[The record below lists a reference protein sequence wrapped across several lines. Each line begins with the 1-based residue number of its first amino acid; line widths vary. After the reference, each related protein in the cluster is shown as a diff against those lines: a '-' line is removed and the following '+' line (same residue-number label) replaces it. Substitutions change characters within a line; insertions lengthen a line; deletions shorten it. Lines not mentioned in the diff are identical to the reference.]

1 MRKISYAMIIIFM
14 GGGLFLFPERLAT
27 LPEIMKPASISVDN
41 NQLYIVEKSTIYL
54 YSTKDF
60 KLVKQF
66 GRKGEGP
73 GEFKNIPMLKVFPD
87 YLLINSYGKF
97 MYFSRNGEFLREK
110 KTPGMFILWVFPVGE
125 NFVGMELKINRESK
139 KNLTGITIFDKDLK
153 KIKVIAESDRRRR
166 GISGKFEM
174 EIIRDSFRYEVCGEN
189 VYVGDTKKGFFIEVF
204 NSKGN
209 KLFKIKKEYEKLEVT
224 DEYKNNFI
232 KSMKESPFFNQ
243 VKDNVKFTSRK
254 YFPAFRNFRINNGKI
269 YVFTYKKKDKDKKKE
284 VIVMDLKGSIL
295 KKTFLPDGVISSINN
310 DRFYYLK
317 EDEEEEEW
325 ELFVESI

>member
-1 MRKISYAMIIIFM
+1 M

-41 NQLYIVEKSTIYL
+41 NQLYIVEESTIYL

-87 YLLINSYGKF
+87 YLLVNSYGKF
-97 MYFSRNGEFLREK
+97 LYFSRNGAFLREK
-110 KTPGMFILWVFPVGE
+110 KTPGMFILRVFPVGE
-125 NFVGMELKINRESK
+125 NFVGMEMKVNRESK
-139 KNLTGITIFDKDLK
+139 KSSTGITFFDKDIK
-153 KIKVIAESDRRRR
+153 TIKVVAESERRRR
-166 GISGKFEM
+166 GSSGTYEM
-174 EIIRDSFRYEVCGEN
+174 DMVRDYLRHEVSGEN

-209 KLFKIKKEYEKLEVT
+209 KLYQIKKEYEKMEVT
-224 DEYKNNFI
+224 DEYKNNFME
-232 KSMKESPFFNQ
+232 SMKKSPYFNQ
-243 VKDNVKFTSRK
+243 VKDRFKFTCRK
-254 YFPAFRNFRINNGKI
+254 YFPAFRNFSINNGKI
-269 YVFTYKKKDKDKKKE
+269 YVFTYKEKDKKKE

-295 KKTFLPDGVISSINN
+295 KKTFLPVGVIFSINN

-317 EDEEEEEW
+317 ENEEEEEW

>member
-1 MRKISYAMIIIFM
+1 MRKISYVMIIIVM

-27 LPEIMKPASISVDN
+27 LPEIMKPVSISVDN
-41 NQLYIVEKSTIYL
+41 NQLYVVEKSTIYL

-73 GEFKNIPMLKVFPD
+73 GEFKNNPMLKVFPD
-87 YLLINSYGKF
+87 YLLINAFGKF

-110 KTPGMFILWVFPVGE
+110 KTPGMFIFLVYPVGE
-125 NFVGMELKINRESK
+125 NFVGIEMKVNRESK
-139 KNLTGITIFDKDLK
+139 KRSTGITFFDKDFK
-153 KIKVIAESDRRRR
+153 TIKVVAESERRMW
-166 GISGKFEM
+166 GSSGTYEM
-174 EIIRDSFRYEVCGEN
+174 DMVRDYLGCEVSGEN

-204 NSKGN
+204 NSTGN
-209 KLFKIKKEYEKLEVT
+209 KLYQVKKEYEKMEVT
-224 DEYKNNFI
+224 DEYKNNFME
-232 KSMKESPFFNQ
+232 SMKKVPYFNQ
-243 VKDNVKFTSRK
+243 VKDKFKFTCRK
-254 YFPAFRNFRINNGKI
+254 YFPAFRNFRVNNGKI
-269 YVFTYKKKDKDKKKE
+269 YVFTYNKKDKDKKKE

-295 KKTFLPDGVISSINN
+295 KKTFLRGGVSSINN

-317 EDEEEEEW
+317 ENEEEEEW